1 MIISNERDF
10 NKRGKLPHFINNITP
25 QERAAIRELKDNQKI
40 IIKPADKG
48 SAVVILNRD
57 DYLSEGYKQLSDT
70 NFYLKQDSDLT
81 EKHRIEVQSFLD
93 RLYND
98 GEIDTS
104 VSVYLTDAECRT
116 AKLYLLPKIH
126 KGKIPPPGRPIVSA
140 NGCPTEKISQLV
152 DHFLTPPTTMYIQSY
167 VRDTTDFIQKLS
179 SLGQLPPNCQL
190 ATLE

>member
-10 NKRGKLPHFINNITP
+10 NKRGKLPHFTNNITP
-25 QERAAIRELKDNQKI
+25 QEQEAIRKLKENQKI
-40 IIKPADKG
+40 IIKPVDKG
-48 SAVVILNRD
+48 SAVVILNRE

-93 RLYND
+93 SLYND

-116 AKLYLLPKIH
+116 AKLYLLP
-126 KGKIPPPGRPIVSA
+126 
-140 NGCPTEKISQLV
+140 
-152 DHFLTPPTTMYIQSY
+152 
-167 VRDTTDFIQKLS
+167 
-179 SLGQLPPNCQL
+179 
-190 ATLE
+190 